1 MGEWVGRDP
10 LSRDVLKSQALVCH
24 YLVGT
29 QGGVGPVITG
39 VSLYHLNPA

>member
-1 MGEWVGRDP
+1 MGEGVMRDP
-10 LSRDVLKSQALVCH
+10 LSHDILKSRTLGCC

-29 QGGVGPVITG
+29 KHGVGLVITG